1 MCGRY
6 ALVNGKKV
14 FLSWEKLKELERKGI
29 PYEIL
34 PRYNA
39 APTDVMPVVAVHN
52 KNLKAIQMQW
62 WLIPRTAR
70 EFKPITDS
78 NGRPL
83 ATFNAVG
90 EQIDTSRL
98 FAEYFRN
105 SRCLVPADAFYE
117 WKKITVEKQSP
128 RGTKT
133 YLERHP
139 YCIRMKDEKPFMF
152 AGVCS
157 FWKDPRS
164 DDERASYAIITTA
177 PNKLMADIHNRM
189 PVILPEKEFDRW
201 LDPNNHNTTELKKLL
216 VPFPDEDM
224 KAYPVSR
231 LVSNSKNDTPDC
243 MKPLD
248 ESGAE
253 VKQSKPGKPLTDEQ
267 KKQSQQELDLFSQ
280 AGDT

>member
-6 ALVNGKKV
+6 ALISGKKV
-14 FLSWEKLKELERKGI
+14 FLSWEKMKTLERKGI

-39 APTDVMPVVAVHN
+39 APTDIMPVVAVHSN
-52 KNLKAIQMQW
+52 DLKVMLMQW

-70 EFKPITDS
+70 EFKPITGND
-78 NGRPL
+78 GRPL

-98 FAEYFRN
+98 FSEYFRN

-117 WKKITVEKQSP
+117 WKKITIEKETP

-133 YLERHP
+133 YVERHP

-157 FWKDPRS
+157 FWNDPRS
-164 DDERASYAIITTA
+164 DDERASYAIITTT
-177 PNKLMADIHNRM
+177 PNKLMTDIHNRM
-189 PVILPEKEFDRW
+189 PVILPEKHFEQW
-201 LDPNNHNTTELKKLL
+201 LDPKNHNITELKTLL
-216 VPFPDEDM
+216 APYPDEEM
-224 KAYPVSR
+224 KAYPVSK
-231 LVSNSKNDTPDC
+231 LVSNAKNDVPECLIPINSLGNPSNDKSKNR
-243 MKPLD
+243 
-248 ESGAE
+248 
-253 VKQSKPGKPLTDEQ
+253 VR
-267 KKQSQQELDLFSQ
+267 QEPDLFSQ
-280 AGDT
+280 ADDA